1 MCVGQCPDQSYS
13 PLHSSLRSR
22 HSDWT
27 IKTRMREFCSSLL
40 TEDLLLQLSVAELVE
55 RKLCPAWYLAS
66 RPVMGRC
73 LPVLQNN
80 TEDLVRPDWQTGG
93 LSV

>member
-1 MCVGQCPDQSYS
+1 M
-13 PLHSSLRSR
+13 SR
-22 HSDWT
+22 HSDGT
-27 IKTRMREFCSSLL
+27 IKTRMREFCSSRL
-40 TEDLLLQLSVAELVE
+40 TEDLFLQLSVAELVE

-66 RPVMGRC
+66 RPVLGRC

-80 TEDLVRPDWQTGG
+80 TEDLVRPDCQTDW